1 MIYLLTVFRSLV
13 GHLLILPWTIFV
25 SLTVIVLGAFKYH
38 DAVTFWMALWSK
50 AVLWFYGVE
59 VKRDGLDKLPRSGG
73 AVLIFN
79 HQSHFDIPA
88 VTAFSG
94 RRLRYGAK
102 IELFKIPFFGPAIRA
117 AGCLPIA
124 RENRSEV
131 LRIYEEASEKFREGV
146 IFALAPEGT
155 RQNGPVIGAFK
166 KGPFIFATR
175 SQVPV
180 VEQLNQTEPSTK
192 VILISGHADK
202 NIAIRA
208 LRLGVFDLIE
218 KPWKQEMLCESVIRA
233 LVKAY
238 RQRISEIEFEK
249 KMARYAGAMPPDR
262 YEQLRNAMRAIMLN
276 QADSEKKS

>member
-1 MIYLLTVFRSLV
+1 M
-13 GHLLILPWTIFV
+13 
-25 SLTVIVLGAFKYH
+25 SLTVIVLGAFGRH
-38 DAVTFWMALWSK
+38 DTVTFWMAFWSK

-59 VKRDGLDKLPRSGG
+59 VKRDGLQKLPSKGG
-73 AVLIFN
+73 AILLFN

-102 IELFKIPFFGPAIRA
+102 IELFKVPFFGPAIRA

-124 RENRSEV
+124 RDNRAEV

-180 VEQLNQTEPSTK
+180 VPV
-192 VILISGHADK
+192 VIEGADRVMPK
-202 NIAIRA
+202 GNLLVNIGRWKRTIQVRA
-208 LRLGVFDLIE
+208 LDPLFPE
-218 KPWKQEMLCESVIRA
+218 KLDGKDEAALLASVGQMAASSR
-233 LVKAY
+233 
-238 RQRISEIEFEK
+238 EIVAREFETMRK
-249 KMARYAGAMPPDR
+249 AAIAAGEVP
-262 YEQLRNAMRAIMLN
+262 
-276 QADSEKKS
+276 

>member
-1 MIYLLTVFRSLV
+1 LIYLLTVFRSIV

-25 SLTVIVLGAFKYH
+25 SLTVIVLGAFKHH

-88 VTAFSG
+88 VTAFAG

-180 VEQLNQTEPSTK
+180 VP
-192 VILISGHADK
+192 VIIEGADRVMPKGHLLVNVGK
-202 NIAIRA
+202 WSRTIQVRA
-208 LRLGVFDLIE
+208 LDPMTPENLAGKDDSAL
-218 KPWKQEMLCESVIRA
+218 MASVGQMA
-233 LVKAY
+233 LKA
-238 RQRISEIEFEK
+238 RELVTREFEI
-249 KMARYAGAMPPDR
+249 MHREALADR
-262 YEQLRNAMRAIMLN
+262 G
-276 QADSEKKS
+276 